1 MDNFRFLTYE
11 SLKRIIDNAYDE
23 IFVYDRNFKAVYVN
37 KACQR
42 HYDLSQGEIIGSTF
56 DDLLS
61 DERWYP
67 SVLPNVYREKKQMTI
82 EQTSFMGEKLITTA
96 VPLFDDQG
104 EIEYVVMSVYD
115 STCDISNKRSE
126 IENLAKSKSKQK
138 KAKLEEQE
146 ENIVFHTASN
156 QMKAVIEFADH
167 ISKFDSTLLIHGESG
182 TGKNYL
188 AKYIHSRS
196 LRSDKPFISL
206 NCAAI
211 PEQLLES
218 ELFGYASGAFTG
230 ASKGGK
236 VGLIEL
242 AEGGTILLDEIGE
255 LSLTVQAK
263 ILHVIQDKKF
273 IPVGGNELKSADVR
287 IIAAT
292 NKDLMKLV
300 AEKTFREDLFWRLN
314 VVEIEILPL
323 RERKDDISFLSDIFL
338 EKFNLK
344 HGCKKI
350 ISDECEKFF
359 SEYPWPGNIRQ
370 LENLI
375 ERMVITSEGESIM
388 VSDLPKLMFRDD
400 YCKIEKKTMDVE
412 YNTDYSLDYAVE
424 QYERKI
430 VIELYKEYPST
441 RKLAEALK
449 ISQTKAAKLIRK
461 YC

>member
-1 MDNFRFLTYE
+1 MYENMGKLKDMTNRHMVKKSDIPDLRAQREVYILDNFRFLNYE

-23 IFVYDRNFKAVYVN
+23 IFVYDKNFKAIYVN

-42 HYDLSQGEIIGSTF
+42 HYGLSQDEIIGSTF
-56 DDLLS
+56 DELLS
-61 DERWYP
+61 EERWYP
-67 SVLPNVYREKKQMTI
+67 SILPNVYREKKQMTI

-96 VPLFDDQG
+96 VPLFNDRGD
-104 EIEYVVMSVYD
+104 IEYVVMSVYD
-115 STCDISNKRSE
+115 ASCDISNKRLA
-126 IENLAKSKSKQK
+126 IENLARASKKSKK
-138 KAKLEEQE
+138 KNLEQVE
-146 ENIVFHTASN
+146 EDLVFHTASA
-156 QMKAVIEFADH
+156 QMNAVIEFADH

-188 AKYIHSRS
+188 AKYIHSKS
-196 LRSDKPFISL
+196 LRCEKPFTSL

-300 AEKTFREDLFWRLN
+300 SEKSFREDLFWRLN

-323 RERKDDISFLSDIFL
+323 RERKEDISFLQRYFLISLIKSMIVLEMYPMNVWIF
-338 EKFNLK
+338 
-344 HGCKKI
+344 C
-350 ISDECEKFF
+350 
-359 SEYPWPGNIRQ
+359 
-370 LENLI
+370 
-375 ERMVITSEGESIM
+375 
-388 VSDLPKLMFRDD
+388 
-400 YCKIEKKTMDVE
+400 
-412 YNTDYSLDYAVE
+412 
-424 QYERKI
+424 
-430 VIELYKEYPST
+430 
-441 RKLAEALK
+441 
-449 ISQTKAAKLIRK
+449 
-461 YC
+461 